1 MKRAIDILLKAIL
14 SLILLLPVVGLTG
27 LMPPP
32 TQDLYNTPEA
42 FRFIETLN
50 EIRYVSIIMAGVHVV
65 ALVCLWTRR
74 TALAALLVLP
84 ITVNVVGFHAFLDG
98 GLLTA
103 GAMLGNVMLLINA
116 CFLWQNRREYAPL
129 VARTS

>member
-1 MKRAIDILLKAIL
+1 MKKAIDVVLKIIL

-27 LMPPP
+27 VMPPP
-32 TQDLYNTPEA
+32 TPDLYNTPEA
-42 FRFIETLN
+42 FAFIEMLN
-50 EIRYVSIIMAGVHVV
+50 DIRYISIIMAIVHVL

-74 TALAALLVLP
+74 TALAALLILP

-103 GAMLGNVMLLINA
+103 GAVLGNVMLLINA
-116 CFLWQNRREYAPL
+116 YLLWRHRREYTPL
-129 VARTS
+129 LARTS

>member
-74 TALAALLVLP
+74 TALAALLILP